1 MFTVVIPTIWK
12 PDTFEE
18 QLNSLCCSE
27 YVDEIILINNDKKIT
42 PNFNILNHKKILH
55 VTPPRNLVVNPSW
68 NLGVNLSNNNNICL
82 LNDDILFD
90 LNVFKFM
97 LDHKEKTLCGLA
109 MNNQEGDL
117 RLVLSD
123 TRIHGF
129 GCMMFVRKDTYDR
142 IPDNLIYLHGDDY
155 LFHMNTSKGNNNY
168 YIFGCENNEVFGI
181 SGKDIM
187 STSSSMLNIIN
198 SEGITYNNMIGKK

>member
-27 YVDEIILINNDKKIT
+27 YVDEIILINNDKNIT

-55 VTPPRNLVVNPSW
+55 VTPPQNLVVNPSW

-90 LNVFKFM
+90 LNVFEFM

-109 MNNQEGDL
+109 MNNQDGDL
-117 RLVLSD
+117 RLVAAK
-123 TRIHGF
+123 TRTHGF
-129 GCMMFVRKDTYDR
+129 GCMMFIRKDTYDR

-155 LFHMNTSKGNNNY
+155 LFYMNNLKGNNNY
-168 YIFGCENNEVFGI
+168 NIFGCENNEVFGI

-187 STSSSMLNIIN
+187 STSSSILNIIN
-198 SEGITYNNMIGKK
+198 LEGITYNNMIGKK